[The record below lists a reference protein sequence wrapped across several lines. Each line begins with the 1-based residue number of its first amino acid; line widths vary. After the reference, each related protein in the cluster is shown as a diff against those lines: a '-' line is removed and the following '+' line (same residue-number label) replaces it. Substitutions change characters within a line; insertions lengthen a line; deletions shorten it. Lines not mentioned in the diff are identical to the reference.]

1 MRLVRAALLALVAS
15 FVVASCQVVGGPAGN
30 TNGAKASQGR
40 VAWPKDGDLWIYDL
54 NSKQQQKLT
63 NLPGGAAVTGASWS
77 PDGKRIVYS
86 QFWRRPNE
94 RASGADL
101 FISNAD
107 GSNPQ
112 IFAERDAPN
121 GVVESPEWSQGGRI
135 YYSVR
140 HTQAGRESLQV
151 VRQAEGGQPE
161 VLIDGGYNPTV
172 SPDESALIY
181 LRNTRAGQAMMKK
194 TLGQPGEGCELMSD
208 QVFQYLSQ
216 PRISPDGTK
225 VALGGSG
232 EPNMQPSGCAGANSG
247 QPSAGAA
254 LTPDPSPRG
263 RGETALTP
271 DPSARRRAETA
282 LTPDPSP
289 RGRGETA
296 LSPGPS
302 TRGRGEALVD
312 LARMLE
318 PAVAYAH
325 GLPADVYTLNL
336 DGSGLTRVADIK
348 DDDPTVAWSPD
359 GSKLA
364 IFGIGALYMVDSKGG
379 PPTKLVEQGGYGGLD
394 WTR

>member
-1 MRLVRAALLALVAS
+1 MKLGLALVAS
-15 FVVASCQVVGGPAGN
+15 LFLASCQAPGGPTANSTTSSG
-30 TNGAKASQGR
+30 SQGR
-40 VAWPKDGDLWIYDL
+40 LAWPKDGDLWVYDVAA
-54 NSKQQQKLT
+54 KQQQKIT
-63 NLPGGAAVTGASWS
+63 NLPAGAAVTGASWS

-101 FISNAD
+101 FVSNAD

-112 IFAERDAPN
+112 IFAERDAAN
-121 GVVESPEWSQGGRI
+121 GVVESPEWADTGRV

-161 VLIDGGYNPTV
+161 VLIDGGYNPSI
-172 SPDESALIY
+172 SPDESVLVY
-181 LRNTRAGQAMMKK
+181 LRNTRAGQSIMKK
-194 TLGQPGEGCELMSD
+194 VLGLPGEGCELMND

-216 PRISPDGTK
+216 PRISRDGTK

-232 EPNMQPSGCAGANSG
+232 EPNTQPSGCAGAAS
-247 QPSAGAA
+247 PKPAGAPPLLNL
-254 LTPDPSPRG
+254 LTFFEPR
-263 RGETALTP
+263 
-271 DPSARRRAETA
+271 
-282 LTPDPSP
+282 
-289 RGRGETA
+289 
-296 LSPGPS
+296 
-302 TRGRGEALVD
+302 
-312 LARMLE
+312 
-318 PAVAYAH
+318 VAYAALAH

-359 GSKLA
+359 GSRLA
-364 IFGIGALYMVDSKGG
+364 IFGIGGLYVVDAKGG
-379 PPTKLVEQGGYGGLD
+379 PTTKLVEQGGYGGLD

>member
-30 TNGAKASQGR
+30 TNGATASQGR

-263 RGETALTP
+263 RGETAL
-271 DPSARRRAETA
+271 S
-282 LTPDPSP
+282 PDPSP
-289 RGRGETA
+289 
-296 LSPGPS
+296 
-302 TRGRGEALVD
+302 RGRGEALVD